1 MTRPFASVS
10 GLVLSVVLGFS
21 VTACSESAP
30 ATPPAAPPTAA
41 PAPAPPA
48 PTTPVPAG
56 KVASGTIK
64 ELQAGD
70 VACYVTL
77 DPGNGQTV
85 NEMAGFEIC
94 EKQDLIGKKVSLTW
108 QEANVLA
115 AECQGNVDCGKSDK
129 VWLIGAVKVQ

>member
-1 MTRPFASVS
+1 MFRHGFH
-10 GLVLSVVLGFS
+10 LS
-21 VTACSESAP
+21 ACVFLAVALAACGNEPP
-30 ATPPAAPPTAA
+30 ATPQPPVPQQSAVPSPPST
-41 PAPAPPA
+41 PAP
-48 PTTPVPAG
+48 PAG

-77 DPGNGQTV
+77 ETSTGELA

-94 EKQDLIGKKVSLTW
+94 EKRDLIGKKVALTW
-108 QEANVLA
+108 EEANVLA
-115 AECQGNVDCGKSDK
+115 AECQGNVDCGKSDR